1 MKKLFT
7 IKLVFLYIFL
17 AGFLF
22 SCTELFSNGNGADD
36 LISLDQKVETLL
48 SKMTLEE
55 KIGQMNQ
62 YNGFWDCTGPA
73 PKGGHAEKKYDDF
86 RLFLASG
93 EGDAGWAVYL
103 DILRKPRYLN
113 TLILTVLVSLA
124 TTFAALAV
132 STTAGMFLVRNRF
145 RGRGSL
151 LAVLTLPLAFPGVVI
166 GFLII
171 LLGGRQGLINQIT
184 PGHVVFAY
192 SALGLFLG
200 YLYFSIPRVL
210 LTVMAAAEKLDP
222 ALEEAA
228 RTMVATPY
236 SVMKDVI
243 IPGLMP
249 SLIASGAIA
258 FATAMGAFG
267 TAFTLATNID
277 VIPMVIY
284 TEFTLSANIAMASAL
299 SIVLG
304 IITWILLLI
313 ARSLTGSTVAGGG

>member
-1 MKKLFT
+1 MTNRTFVLTCLTPLLIFS
-7 IKLVFLYIFL
+7 LAFL
-17 AGFLF
+17 AFP
-22 SCTELFSNGNGADD
+22 
-36 LISLDQKVETLL
+36 LI
-48 SKMTLEE
+48 
-55 KIGQMNQ
+55 
-62 YNGFWDCTGPA
+62 
-73 PKGGHAEKKYDDF
+73 
-86 RLFLASG
+86 RLFLASV
-93 EGDAGWAVYL
+93 EGDNGWAVYL
-103 DILRKPRYLN
+103 DIIRKPRYIN

-132 STTAGMFLVRNRF
+132 STTAGMFLVRNQF
-145 RGRGSL
+145 RGRNTL
-151 LAVLTLPLAFPGVVI
+151 LSILTLPLAFPGVVI

-192 SALGLFLG
+192 SVLGLFLG

-228 RTMVATPY
+228 RTLGANPFRV
-236 SVMKDVI
+236 VVDVI
-243 IPGLMP
+243 LPGLMP

-304 IITWILLLI
+304 VVTWILLLI
-313 ARSLTGSTVAGGG
+313 ARSLSGTTVAAGGEFVQIENKTFAINCHSYSVCISFDTNTNVSAGWNNSKLFQRRILWPNF